1 MKVERKLVL
10 TNEEK
15 TMLISLR
22 DKLDYLLKDED
33 DFSGREDADV
43 LFYALW
49 NFCTEFLEGA

>member
-22 DKLDYLLKDED
+22 DRLEYLLKDED

-43 LFYALW
+43 LYDTLW
-49 NFCTEFLEGA
+49 NFCAEFLEDA